1 MLMVLKKKSKR
12 LFTKFCKIIKNY
24 KFSYI
29 RGIHPMLY
37 LFLCYAAL
45 FVVLATF
52 LVSQIKRLFRIE
64 RRLEEILQEES
75 AHEVSSQFVDRR

>member
-1 MLMVLKKKSKR
+1 
-12 LFTKFCKIIKNY
+12 
-24 KFSYI
+24 
-29 RGIHPMLY
+29 MLY